1 MKRIV
6 FISVAI
12 GAVLLLLSLLS
23 IGLIG
28 ADGPVQVT
36 ITPTAFIYLPFVA
49 KNYPIDI
56 TGIICRVAVED
67 VDPYK
72 IWLHRRHIDTHF
84 IHLGLTPPFNAK
96 VRPVD
101 PATGAE
107 WGNWVSLSVDSF
119 DNSNGMRPWEVCDM
133 AMKKAIRQALCAG
146 DPRCDLDEIV
156 YIEPPEQRPARTLRF
171 VIEGE

>member
-23 IGLIG
+23 LGSIG

-72 IWLHRRHIDTHF
+72 IWLHRRHINV
-84 IHLGLTPPFNAK
+84 IPSGLTPPFNAK
-96 VRPVD
+96 VRPID
-101 PATGAE
+101 PVTGAE
-107 WGNWVSLSVDSF
+107 WGNWVSLPVDSF
-119 DNSNGMRPWEVCDM
+119 DNSNGMRDWVVCEL
-133 AMKKAIRQALCAG
+133 AMNKAVRDALN
-146 DPRCDLDEIV
+146 CDLNAVVEIPIPV
-156 YIEPPEQRPARTLRF
+156 RPDRTLRF